1 MHFKMNRTNGE
12 TSKWINSQKNL
23 SLRAGFEEAN
33 TFFGTFSGD
42 HKTFGTW
49 KESFLRKEKKI
60 KNEAQQRVMKE
71 VGGSGKQYYTPPVEY
86 MPPLQS
92 FGFVSKNLKCEKCQ
106 NKFKTVLSVSA
117 HQGGRKCGVGS
128 QRTCSHFIRLLACI
142 LTILYKKYRI
152 LTCRN
157 KRESYLVLL

>member
-1 MHFKMNRTNGE
+1 MNRTNGE

-33 TFFGTFSGD
+33 TFFGTFLGD

-49 KESFLRKEKKI
+49 KESFLRKE
-60 KNEAQQRVMKE
+60 AQQRLMKE

-86 MPPLQS
+86 MPSLQS

-106 NKFKTVLSVSA
+106 NKFKTALSVSA
-117 HQGGRKCGVGS
+117 HQGGRKCGVSS
-128 QRTCSHFIRLLACI
+128 QRTCSHFFRLLSRI
-142 LTILYKKYRI
+142 LTIFDKKYRI
-152 LTCRN
+152 LTCRD

>member
-1 MHFKMNRTNGE
+1 MNRTNGE

-33 TFFGTFSGD
+33 TFFGTFPGD

-71 VGGSGKQYYTPPVEY
+71 VGEVENNTTRHLWSTCHHCKVLDLSAK
-86 MPPLQS
+86 PLN
-92 FGFVSKNLKCEKCQ
+92 VKNAKVISKL
-106 NKFKTVLSVSA
+106 
-117 HQGGRKCGVGS
+117 H
-128 QRTCSHFIRLLACI
+128 
-142 LTILYKKYRI
+142 
-152 LTCRN
+152 
-157 KRESYLVLL
+157 

>member
-23 SLRAGFEEAN
+23 SLRVGFEEAN
-33 TFFGTFSGD
+33 TFFGTFLGD

-60 KNEAQQRVMKE
+60 KNEA
-71 VGGSGKQYYTPPVEY
+71 
-86 MPPLQS
+86 PLQS

-106 NKFKTVLSVSA
+106 NKFKTALSVSA

-128 QRTCSHFIRLLACI
+128 QRTCSHFFRLLARI
-142 LTILYKKYRI
+142 LTICDK
-152 LTCRN
+152 N
-157 KRESYLVLL
+157 AVF

>member
-33 TFFGTFSGD
+33 TFFGTFLGD

-49 KESFLRKEKKI
+49 KESFLQKEKKI
-60 KNEAQQRVMKE
+60 KNEA
-71 VGGSGKQYYTPPVEY
+71 
-86 MPPLQS
+86 PLQS

-106 NKFKTVLSVSA
+106 NEFKTALSVSA
-117 HQGGRKCGVGS
+117 HQG
-128 QRTCSHFIRLLACI
+128 
-142 LTILYKKYRI
+142 
-152 LTCRN
+152 
-157 KRESYLVLL
+157 

>member
-33 TFFGTFSGD
+33 TFFGTFPGD

-92 FGFVSKNLKCEKCQ
+92 FGFVSKTLKCEK
-106 NKFKTVLSVSA
+106 
-117 HQGGRKCGVGS
+117 
-128 QRTCSHFIRLLACI
+128 
-142 LTILYKKYRI
+142 
-152 LTCRN
+152 
-157 KRESYLVLL
+157 

>member
-33 TFFGTFSGD
+33 TFFGTFPGD

-71 VGGSGKQYYTPPVEY
+71 VGGSGKQYYTPHVEY
-86 MPPLQS
+86 MHHCKVLDLSAKPLN
-92 FGFVSKNLKCEKCQ
+92 VKNAKVISKL
-106 NKFKTVLSVSA
+106 
-117 HQGGRKCGVGS
+117 H
-128 QRTCSHFIRLLACI
+128 
-142 LTILYKKYRI
+142 
-152 LTCRN
+152 
-157 KRESYLVLL
+157 